1 MWRSGPSSSCS
12 RSGTRHAFAGE
23 DYEAGVFSPEDERY
37 LIERDLRARQ
47 YQVVTETKRR
57 PLCSDT
63 P

>member
-1 MWRSGPSSSCS
+1 M
-12 RSGTRHAFAGE
+12 AFAGE
-23 DYEAGVFSPEDERY
+23 DYEAGVFYPEDERF
-37 LIERDLRARQ
+37 LSERDLRARQ